1 MDTATMLSNF
11 AARLKELRKAKKVSS
26 EQASS
31 DLEISRPTLSAYEQG
46 KSFPDMLILAR
57 IADYYDVSVDYL
69 MNRSA
74 EKETGKPV
82 VISNFSD
89 LRLPQRDI
97 NTIASLSDGEKAG
110 LSILINSA
118 GFRDTLETITRSHM
132 ASLVKFYYE
141 TRQKYRDLDSLKK
154 AIMPKDKM
162 TERVFRIEILS
173 FFDELQ
179 KLRITYPCDS
189 NQLFCGNYLSNFS
202 KENAAY
208 LETTEIVNKSKLHD
222 LMDKLIKQIYSREL
236 CGSTDTA
243 FNEWDNTIK
252 QAVEAHISELKNN
265 LALLPQESKTE
276 IAEKKYELRFF
287 EAYLDSFFL

>member
-69 MNRSA
+69 MSRSA

-82 VISNFSD
+82 VISNFPD

-162 TERVFRIEILS
+162 TERVFRSEILS

-189 NQLFCGNYLSNFS
+189 NQFFCGNYLSNFS

-208 LETTEIVNKSKLHD
+208 IETTEIVNKSKLHD

-236 CGSTDTA
+236 CGSTDAA